1 METQTNTVL
10 RGQFLEFCDC
20 YTICPCWVNET
31 PDEEHCSALYL
42 WHFDPDCRIS
52 GVEIGGKS
60 LAMAAFHARRRG
72 TQSAIYVD
80 KTLPA
85 AGKALLLEAFS
96 GRPSGDTTS
105 RLDPGLTTALAG
117 LKRLLGEVVQTAE
130 ARIVLVAPEP
140 EGCGPEQGWQVT
152 VCFEDEEGNR
162 TTLARAHYREA
173 IMKGQE
179 ETERPNPLTLNNT
192 ALHDELKIEGAV
204 VVQRVERFE
213 FDVASLP
220 TAPFVLKARS
230 GMSARFDY
238 TPPSA

>member
-1 METQTNTVL
+1 MQTQTSTIL

-42 WHFDPDCRIS
+42 WHFDPDCMIS
-52 GVEIGGKS
+52 GVDIGGKS

-72 TQSAIYVD
+72 TQSAIFVD
-80 KTLPA
+80 KTVA
-85 AGKALLLEAFS
+85 AEGKALLLQAFS
-96 GRPSGDTTS
+96 CAASDNAQTS
-105 RLDPGLTTALAG
+105 LDPGVTKAMEG
-117 LKRLLGEVVQTAE
+117 LKGLLGEVVQTAE
-130 ARIVLVAPEP
+130 ASIVLVAPAS
-140 EGCGPEQGWQVT
+140 GSTDNQKDWQVT
-152 VCFEDEEGNR
+152 VCFEDEEGNS
-162 TTLARAHYREA
+162 TILAKAHYGDA

-179 ETERPNPLTLNNT
+179 NTVQPNPLTLNNT
-192 ALHDELKIEGAV
+192 ALHDELKIQGNV

-230 GMSARFDY
+230 GMSGRFDY
-238 TPPSA
+238 TSQSA